1 MQKSIKNV
9 VVLSDTHFGS
19 KLALCPPEVK
29 LDEGGY
35 YKASAL
41 QNKIYKHYQYCLRN
55 FIPSIVKGEK
65 FVVVHNG
72 DIIDGDHHNTST
84 IITKNL
90 KDQENIAVE
99 VLSQFT
105 KIKGFSGFYFVRGTS
120 AHSGEVAEYEE
131 RIAQRLNAIP
141 DSNGNYTRY
150 ELWLRFGRRG
160 ILIHFSHHISS
171 TNSSAYEST
180 APYKE
185 MIEAYVEAGRW
196 RLQPPDV
203 VVRSHR
209 HRHFNITIDSHNQNA
224 MMIVTPSWQLKT
236 PYVYRSLLGRS
247 SLAQIGMIIIREGT
261 EVPVYERKCI
271 INIKRPKEERI

>member
-1 MQKSIKNV
+1 MRIRNV

-19 KLALCPPEVK
+19 KLALCPPKVK

-35 YKASAL
+35 YKASNL
-41 QNKIYKHYQYCLRN
+41 QLKIYKHYINCLYD
-55 FIPSIVKGEK
+55 FIPSVIGKEK
-65 FVVVHNG
+65 FIVVHNG

-84 IITKNL
+84 IITRNL
-90 KDQENIAVE
+90 RDQENIAVE
-99 VLSQFT
+99 VLSEFY
-105 KIKGFSGFYFVRGTS
+105 KIRGFSGFYFIRGTS
-120 AHSGEVAEYEE
+120 AHSGEAAECEE

-150 ELWLRFGRRG
+150 ELWLKFGSRG
-160 ILIHFSHHISS
+160 ILAHFSHHVST

-196 RLQPPDV
+196 KLQPPDV
-203 VVRSHR
+203 IIRSHR
-209 HRHFNITIDSHNQNA
+209 HRHFNITIDSYNQNA
-224 MMIVTPSWQLKT
+224 MMIVTPAWQLKT

-247 SLAQIGMIIIREGT
+247 SLAQIGLIIIREGS
-261 EVPVYERKCI
+261 EVPVYERKNI
-271 INIKRPKEERI
+271 IYVERPKEEVI